1 MQGSILRGPRL
12 VALFLAGC
20 LLFNY
25 PVLALFDR
33 PAEVFGLPLL
43 FVYLFAAWFGLIAL
57 MTWIIE
63 RRRD

>member
-1 MQGSILRGPRL
+1 MQGSILRRPRL

-33 PAEVFGLPLL
+33 PAELFGLPLL

-57 MTWIIE
+57 MAWIIE

>member
-1 MQGSILRGPRL
+1 MQGNILRGPRL

-25 PVLALFDR
+25 PVLSLFDR
-33 PAEVFGLPLL
+33 PAVFLGLPLL

-57 MTWIIE
+57 MAWVIE
-63 RRRD
+63 RRSE